1 MFIFKSNDVNK
12 DGVLLSD
19 NEKLIL
25 VLMKKST
32 RIMANKIA
40 EIINK
45 NSRNL
50 KFFRENLLD

>member
-12 DGVLLSD
+12 DRVLLSD
-19 NEKLIL
+19 KEKWVLA
-25 VLMKKST
+25 LMKEYT

-45 NSRNL
+45 NSRTV
-50 KFFRENLLD
+50 

>member
-19 NEKLIL
+19 NEKLVL
-25 VLMKKST
+25 VLMQEYT

-40 EIINK
+40 EILNK
-45 NSRNL
+45 NSRTV
-50 KFFRENLLD
+50 

>member
-1 MFIFKSNDVNK
+1 MFIFKSNDVNN

-19 NEKLIL
+19 NEKLVI
-25 VLMKKST
+25 VLMKEYT

-45 NSRNL
+45 NSRTV
-50 KFFRENLLD
+50 